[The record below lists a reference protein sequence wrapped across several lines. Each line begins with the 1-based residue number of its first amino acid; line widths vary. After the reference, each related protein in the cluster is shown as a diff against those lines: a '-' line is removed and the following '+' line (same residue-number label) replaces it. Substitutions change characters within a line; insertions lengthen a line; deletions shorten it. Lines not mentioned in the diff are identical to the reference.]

1 MPFPTFSN
9 TFQLGKFKPGK
20 AVHGIKGGETNVSE
34 TVSKIE
40 TVQTI
45 DEKDPQLFKRRI
57 DAINDL
63 GVVGERA
70 NIAIV
75 CSTLDSR
82 LLLPDSSGQQGLG
95 LKISGTQGTGKS
107 YMVDSCVKLQDS
119 TGCRS
124 FSTASDKSLFY
135 LPNSM
140 KNKAVILAEG
150 AKLERD
156 SEFGYVVRS
165 LLSEGKATHQ
175 VTKSI
180 GKGNSQTVDM
190 VVEGP
195 VSLITTTTRVTL
207 EKQIESRLI
216 TVSPDESS
224 KQTVAIMKR
233 EAALAAKGA
242 TAKDSDLI
250 QFWQKF
256 HKDLNPARVVIP
268 FATEI
273 ERLMNKQAQLVP
285 MLARRAF
292 KHFLSL
298 IRAIAIFYQAQRER
312 TPSGEIIAQIADY
325 YMAHQMLS
333 EIFEDKI
340 NTIGELYRER
350 IDFIANSK
358 PFLQSKDLV
367 KKWGVTKQA
376 VSRWVKRMVQDEI
389 IEWCDAN
396 GHLFKTDKDLKKAKH
411 SGTAYLQVSANFKKN
426 PQTGMVLPTAYELT
440 QDPTWKIDGEN
451 AKLYDLGLK

>member
-20 AVHGIKGGETNVSE
+20 AVHGIKGGETKVNK

-40 TVQTI
+40 AVRTI
-45 DEKDPQLFKRRI
+45 DKNDPQLLKRRI

-70 NIAIV
+70 NIAII

-95 LKISGTQGTGKS
+95 LKISGPQGTGKS
-107 YMVDSCVKLQDS
+107 YMVDSCVKIQDS
-119 TGCRS
+119 RAYQSISNG
-124 FSTASDKSLFY
+124 SDKSFYY
-135 LPNSM
+135 LPKSM
-140 KNKAVILAEG
+140 KNKALIMGEAL
-150 AKLERD
+150 KLEKE
-156 SEFGYVVRS
+156 SQFGYTVRI

-180 GKGNSQTVDM
+180 GKGNFQTVDM
-190 VVEGP
+190 IVEGP

-273 ERLMNKQAQLVP
+273 EREMNTHAQLVP

-298 IRAIAIFYQAQRER
+298 IRAIAIFYQSQRKKNE
-312 TPSGEIIAQIADY
+312 SGEIKAEIADY
-325 YMAHQMLS
+325 HMAYQILS
-333 EIFEDKI
+333 ETFKEKMD
-340 NTIGELYRER
+340 IGNETDQEG
-350 IDFIANSK
+350 IDFIAKSTK
-358 PFLQSKDLV
+358 PLQIK
-367 KKWGVTKQA
+367 
-376 VSRWVKRMVQDEI
+376 
-389 IEWCDAN
+389 
-396 GHLFKTDKDLKKAKH
+396 
-411 SGTAYLQVSANFKKN
+411 
-426 PQTGMVLPTAYELT
+426 
-440 QDPTWKIDGEN
+440 
-451 AKLYDLGLK
+451 